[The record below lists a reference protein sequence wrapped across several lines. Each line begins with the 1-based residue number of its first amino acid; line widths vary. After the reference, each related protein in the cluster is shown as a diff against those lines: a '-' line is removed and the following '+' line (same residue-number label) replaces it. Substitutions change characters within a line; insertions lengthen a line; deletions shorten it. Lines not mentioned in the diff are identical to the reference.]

1 MAKVELPLPSKYHFK
16 TEIPIRKTDLWGE
29 LHVSFATVLDLVLE
43 AHLQF
48 FQYLGF
54 SVLDIYGRS
63 IIFTNATVT
72 YESELL
78 FGDLVEARVTIEN
91 LREKS
96 FELFFH
102 LTKENGAVSVTRV
115 RISVLFFN
123 YNERKVVPIPQEFL
137 ELIAAK
143 DLDIKNMSDEIRKFG
158 DVYRKFPLW
167 ISCLKLLK
175 TVYTIANDLPTHEQD
190 ILAAS
195 LRKYSVKMVNA
206 SARAR
211 KSPFRKEKIRALEIT
226 KACLNEI
233 RYNLSLAEELNYG
246 KYSDLNIQFA
256 KVDELISAYQKK
268 VSEAPKSYSPKV
280 RK

>member
-78 FGDLVEARVTIEN
+78 FGDLVEAKVTIEN

-102 LTKENGAVSVTRV
+102 LTKDNGLVSVTRV

-123 YNERKVVPIPQEFL
+123 YNERKVVPIPKEFL
-137 ELIAAK
+137 DLIAAK
-143 DLDIKNMSDEIRKFG
+143 DLDIKNTSEEMRKFG
-158 DVYRKFPLW
+158 EVYKRFPLW
-167 ISCLKLLK
+167 QATLKLLK
-175 TVYTIANDLPTHEQD
+175 SVYTIANDLPSHEQE

-195 LRKYSVKMVNA
+195 LRKYSVKAVN
-206 SARAR
+206 SAARSR
-211 KSPFRKEKIRALEIT
+211 KSPYRREKLRALDT
-226 KACLNEI
+226 VTACLNEL

-246 KYSDLNIQFA
+246 KYTDLNLLFSRTDDLT
-256 KVDELISAYQKK
+256 KAYQKK
-268 VSEAPKSYSPKV
+268 VREAPKGQRPKM

>member
-1 MAKVELPLPSKYHFK
+1 MAKVDLPLPSKYHFK

-63 IIFTNATVT
+63 IIFSNATVT

-78 FGDLVEARVTIEN
+78 FGDLVEAKVTIEN

-102 LTKENGAVSVTRV
+102 LTKDHGMVSVTRV

-123 YNERKVVPIPQEFL
+123 YEERKVVPIPKEFL
-137 ELIAAK
+137 DLIAAK
-143 DLDIKNMSDEIRKFG
+143 ELDIKNTSEEMRKFG
-158 DVYRKFPLW
+158 EVYKRFPLW
-167 ISCLKLLK
+167 ITTLKLLK
-175 TVYTIANDLPTHEQD
+175 NVYTIANDLPSHEQE
-190 ILAAS
+190 ILAS
-195 LRKYSVKMVNA
+195 GLRKYSVKAVNSA
-206 SARAR
+206 ARAR
-211 KSPFRKEKIRALEIT
+211 KSPYRREKIRALDILF
-226 KACLNEI
+226 ACLNEI

-246 KYSDLNIQFA
+246 KYSDLNSIFSRAEELA
-256 KVDELISAYQKK
+256 KAYQRK
-268 VSEAPKSYSPKV
+268 VKDAPKNQGSKG

>member
-1 MAKVELPLPSKYHFK
+1 MAKVELPLPSRYHFK

-102 LTKENGAVSVTRV
+102 LTKENGQISVARV

-123 YNERKVVPIPQEFL
+123 YNQRSVVPIPKEFL
-137 ELIAAK
+137 DLIAAK
-143 DLDIKNMSDEIRKFG
+143 DLDIKNTSEEMRKFG
-158 DVYRKFPLW
+158 DVYKRFPLW
-167 ISCLKLLK
+167 LATLKLLK
-175 TVYTIANDLPTHEQD
+175 NVYTIANDLPAKEQEV
-190 ILAAS
+190 LAAS
-195 LRKYSVKMVNA
+195 LRKYSVKAVNA
-206 SARAR
+206 AARAR
-211 KSPFRKEKIRALEIT
+211 KSPYRREKLKSLEILT
-226 KACLNEI
+226 ACINEL

-246 KYSDLNIQFA
+246 KYSDLNLLFTRTEDLT
-256 KVDELISAYQKK
+256 KAYTKK
-268 VSEAPKSYSPKV
+268 VKSAPRGENLKP

>member
-1 MAKVELPLPSKYHFK
+1 MAKVELPLPNRYHFK

-63 IIFTNATVT
+63 IIFSNATVT

-102 LTKENGAVSVTRV
+102 LTKDHGNISVSRV
-115 RISVLFFN
+115 RISVLFFD
-123 YNERKVVPIPQEFL
+123 YEARRVVPIPQEFL
-137 ELIAAK
+137 QLIQAK
-143 DLDIKNMSDEIRKFG
+143 DLDIQNTSEEMRKFG
-158 DVYRKFPLW
+158 DVYKKFPLW
-167 ISCLKLLK
+167 ISTLKILK
-175 TVYTIANDLPTHEQD
+175 NVYSIANDLPDKEQEF
-190 ILAAS
+190 IANG
-195 LRKYSVKMVNA
+195 LRKYAVKAVNA
-206 SARAR
+206 SAKAR
-211 KSPFRKEKIRALEIT
+211 KSPFRKEKLKSLDIV

-233 RYNLSLAEELNYG
+233 RYFLSLAEELNYG
-246 KYSDLNIQFA
+246 KYTDLNVLFTRA
-256 KVDELISAYQKK
+256 EELWKVYYKK
-268 VSEAPKSYSPKV
+268 VKEAPQNLNRSK
-280 RK
+280 RT